1 MAQQLISKIWQISG
15 LVGSAVPG
23 ILLWKNQEVAFIIEK
38 GIIFNLPISEIKE
51 IKWPFLRMGLGFDA
65 VINGEKFKFSF
76 AKPNPSA
83 PDIEYIADTPF
94 PKVFFAAQ
102 NFDDLSL
109 RNLKAD
115 RAAAKAWKKILQGNG
130 I

>member
-15 LVGSAVPG
+15 LVGNAVPG
-23 ILLWKNQEVAFIIEK
+23 ILLWKNQEVAFITEK

-51 IKWPFLRMGLGFDA
+51 VKWPFLRMGLGFDA
-65 VINGEKFKFSF
+65 VINGEKFKFTF

-83 PDIEYIADTPF
+83 PDIEYKTDIPF

>member
-1 MAQQLISKIWQISG
+1 MAEQFISKIWQISG

-23 ILLWKNQEVAFIIEK
+23 ILLWKNKEVAFITEK
-38 GIIFNLPISEIKE
+38 GIIFNVPISEIKE
-51 IKWPFLRMGLGFDA
+51 ISWPFLRMGLGFNA
-65 VINGEKFKFSF
+65 VINGKKFKFSF

-83 PDIEYIADTPF
+83 PDIKYTAGIPF

-102 NFDDLSL
+102 SFDDLSL

-115 RAAAKAWKKILQGNG
+115 REASKAWKKILQENG
-130 I
+130 M